1 MADEEVISEPTEN
14 LPQYD
19 AYNPSQRGRD
29 NSSPKNPSG
38 TEATI
43 IVLVLGVLP
52 DVIDFFSIGAL
63 SFVSS
68 ILSWPLTELYFY
80 HKNLKIPNIRNWIR
94 WSNLGDVIPFLGVL
108 PLKTLGLVM
117 AIYIVWHPESK
128 FAKGAQALDV
138 VSGAKKAPK
147 KAPAGFMDRARQM
160 VEERTER
167 GKQETAGEEEYFE
180 QGYEKENEE
189 DVYERLDVEGIRGP
203 EEEAEAQTFGEIIS
217 IPPEETEV
225 ESPRATTAPKP
236 FSEIVPKEESEIK
249 KGVEEGASVGGAYEE
264 ERKIKGTMG
273 DLKGVLEENST
284 LNSNPQEVQSSDDEK
299 VVNLKR

>member
-80 HKNLKIPNIRNWIR
+80 HKNLKQ
-94 WSNLGDVIPFLGVL
+94 LQAGVIWTQF
-108 PLKTLGLVM
+108 
-117 AIYIVWHPESK
+117 
-128 FAKGAQALDV
+128 
-138 VSGAKKAPK
+138 
-147 KAPAGFMDRARQM
+147 
-160 VEERTER
+160 
-167 GKQETAGEEEYFE
+167 
-180 QGYEKENEE
+180 
-189 DVYERLDVEGIRGP
+189 
-203 EEEAEAQTFGEIIS
+203 
-217 IPPEETEV
+217 
-225 ESPRATTAPKP
+225 
-236 FSEIVPKEESEIK
+236 
-249 KGVEEGASVGGAYEE
+249 
-264 ERKIKGTMG
+264 
-273 DLKGVLEENST
+273 
-284 LNSNPQEVQSSDDEK
+284 
-299 VVNLKR
+299 